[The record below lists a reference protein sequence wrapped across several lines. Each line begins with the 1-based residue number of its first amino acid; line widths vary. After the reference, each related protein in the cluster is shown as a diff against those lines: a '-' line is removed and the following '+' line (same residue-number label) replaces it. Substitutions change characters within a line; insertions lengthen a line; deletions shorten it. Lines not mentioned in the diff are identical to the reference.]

1 MPAPPNDSAQQ
12 ERDLRAITA
21 DGVHYSIMV
30 GAGET
35 YVPAFALALG
45 FGPVAAALVTTLPMF
60 LGSLPQLAAP
70 FGVVHA
76 QSYRRWV
83 VTCARLQAA
92 CFFPLVASALGAPLG
107 VVGLFAVMS
116 AYWGFSLATGPAWNA
131 WVETLVPQE
140 IRARF
145 FAARTR
151 WANLALFG
159 SLLIASL
166 VLYGALGTP
175 RALPL
180 FAGLFAIAA
189 GARFLSANAL
199 ARQSEHPGLA
209 QGHTPLSPLATLRL
223 LRGRPEARLLL
234 AMLGLTLGTYLAAP
248 FFTPYMLG
256 PIGLDYTEFTIV
268 TATVF
273 LARIAVLQLL
283 GRFASRIGVSRI
295 LAWSSLAI
303 APLPAL
309 WLVSHELWWLLLAQ
323 VLSGV
328 AWGAYE
334 YATLLTFF
342 ERIDARSRASVLS
355 LYNAANAGAMT
366 LGTLLGAVAF
376 GGFAGSAGNYTL
388 VMAVSAVARFA
399 AVPFLRHAP
408 ETPAPA
414 NPVAEDALSVQPGAG
429 ALASPVLATIPEL
442 EQRAGAP

>member
-1 MPAPPNDSAQQ
+1 MPESSAAEAKQ

-21 DGVHYSIMV
+21 DGVHYSVMV

-45 FGPVAAALVTTLPMF
+45 FSPVVAALVTTLPIF

-92 CFFPLVASALGAPLG
+92 CFFPLAASALGAPLSAA
-107 VVGLFAVMS
+107 GLFAVMS
-116 AYWGFSLATGPAWNA
+116 AYWAFSLATGPAWNA
-131 WVETLVPQE
+131 WVETLVPE
-140 IRARF
+140 DIRARF
-145 FAARTR
+145 FALRTR
-151 WANLALFG
+151 WANVALLA
-159 SLLIASL
+159 SLLVASL

-180 FAGLFAIAA
+180 FAALFVIAA

-199 ARQSEHPGLA
+199 ARQSERPGLA
-209 QGHTPLSPLATLRL
+209 QEHTPLSPLACMRV
-223 LRGRPEARLLL
+223 LRGTREARLLL

-283 GRFASRIGVSRI
+283 GRYASRIGVSRI
-295 LAWSSLAI
+295 LAWGALAV

-309 WLVSHELWWLLLAQ
+309 WLISHELWWLLLAQ
-323 VLSGV
+323 VLSGA

-355 LYNAANAGAMT
+355 LYNAANAAAMT

-388 VMAVSAVARFA
+388 VMALSAAARFA

-408 ETPAPA
+408 ETPA
-414 NPVAEDALSVQPGAG
+414 G
-429 ALASPVLATIPEL
+429 ALAEESLAVRPGTGGVGSPVLATIPEL
-442 EQRAGAP
+442 DRADESGRS